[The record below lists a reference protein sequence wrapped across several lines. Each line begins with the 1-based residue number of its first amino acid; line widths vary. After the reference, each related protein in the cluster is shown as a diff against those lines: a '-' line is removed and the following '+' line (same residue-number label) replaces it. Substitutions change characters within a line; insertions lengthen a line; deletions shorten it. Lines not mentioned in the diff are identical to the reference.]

1 MYVFVFN
8 RPDDFPEIRHF
19 LVMQDA
25 RYRLGVDAVD
35 ADFKDGLRAIVERRG
50 VKAIFLGT
58 RKCAHDFPCMTSFT
72 RCPWHAAASPPV
84 DLPHVR

>member
-19 LVMQDA
+19 LVMMDA
-25 RYRLGVDAVD
+25 RYRLGVDALD
-35 ADFKDGLRAIVERRG
+35 GDFKDGLRTIVEQRG

-58 RKCAHDFPCMTSFT
+58 RKCARSRQP
-72 RCPWHAAASPPV
+72 AAASLPV
-84 DLPHVR
+84 